1 MSKRILMA
9 QIGAAHGIK
18 GEVRVKSFGED
29 PLALADYKTL
39 FSDSGKSFEIDTSRS
54 AKGQMLVVRF
64 KGIADRTSVE
74 ALNGTKLYVERD
86 ALPEPEEDEY
96 YQTDLID
103 CAVIDEAGA
112 AIGSV
117 LAVVNFGAGDLLEIK
132 LPDTTTLL
140 IPFSE
145 TYVPKVDIPNRIVN
159 VASLDT
165 FLSDDEDDERDDD
178 PS

>member
-18 GEVRVKSFGED
+18 GEVRVKCFGED
-29 PLALADYKTL
+29 PLALANYKTL
-39 FSDSGKSFEIDTSRS
+39 FSESGKPFEIDTSRS
-54 AKGQMLVVRF
+54 AKGPMLVVRF
-64 KGIADRTSVE
+64 KGVPDRTSVE

-86 ALPEPEEDEY
+86 QLPETDEDEY

-103 CAVIDEAGA
+103 CAVVDEAGA
-112 AIGSV
+112 AVGSV
-117 LAVVNFGAGDLLEIK
+117 LAIVNFGAGDLLEIK
-132 LPDTTTLL
+132 LPDTNTLL
-140 IPFSE
+140 IPFNE

-159 VASLDT
+159 VASLDA
-165 FLSDDEDDERDDD
+165 FLSNDEDDEHDDD